1 MNKFLT
7 HYFRPTFSFLLLLF
21 LFANSNTGRSQ
32 KPQKQGSFSF
42 SGVIGNKET
51 PNKVIISSVSDKQLI
66 ADCSFFG
73 GDTLKGFNI
82 VKVARSFGSYEI
94 YFELLNFVRIKE
106 NIFVKKKYGI
116 AQLPSEKRE
125 NKNYPSPVPTISA
138 ACSNLDFES
147 GNFNSWT
154 GTHGYNSSSNA
165 PFTYVN
171 AGINY
176 NTNGAYND
184 CKYYSLITK
193 TFGNDHYGSFTG
205 VGTIGGNYCARIG
218 SDGINLR
225 YDYAPTYCVHP
236 DQNNSY
242 SSAEDL
248 QQSFVVTAANAL
260 LTYGYAVVLSDG
272 GSSHIDG
279 EQPYFEAVV
288 TNAGGV
294 QLSSCTQYKQQV
306 VSNTIPPGFIVSP
319 LNSAVYY
326 RPWTYNSVN
335 LTPYIG
341 QTVMVKF
348 IASGCIYGGHF
359 GYAYVDATCGPA
371 VINTSNAMP
380 CAGSQVTLTAPSV
393 AGGTYSWIP
402 TAGII
407 GSQTSQTAVINTS
420 GTYSVIITPS
430 QGASCR
436 YTLSFSVNF
445 PTISAPI
452 SSATNVNCF
461 GNSTGT
467 ATINPS
473 GGYLPYTYA
482 WTNGQTTSA
491 STGLSVGNYTVTIRD
506 AGGCTKTTT
515 VAITQPNAALTNT
528 VSILSNASCFGY
540 SNGTAKTTTANGS
553 SPYLYSWTNGQT
565 TSIATGLSAS
575 SYTVIITDNNGCTN
589 TSTLTIT
596 QPLLLT
602 STISI
607 TNVACSG
614 NPATATLTPKGGTP
628 GYAYLWT
635 PGGKTTPTASG
646 LATGTYTA
654 FVTDSKGCTTSNAMN
669 ITVTSAP
676 SVTVSSTQ
684 TGCTVI
690 NGTAAAFGSGGP
702 TPYSYLWSNG
712 QTTSVSNALPIGLYS
727 VSVTNAWGCTKM
739 DTISVTQTTNPTVTA
754 SSTQAGCTVANGTA
768 TANPSGGTGSSYTF
782 LWSPSGKTSNPA
794 TALAANTYSILI
806 TDVNGCIGTGTIN
819 ITATTAPVAAVSNIM
834 QATCGNNNGYA
845 SASGSGG
852 TLGGYN
858 YSWSPGG
865 MTSQNIT
872 GLSANVYVV
881 TVTDPNGCTDTEFAN
896 VTNADGPDVTTTVT
910 TNILCH
916 GDITGVAS
924 AFPTGGTPAYT
935 YLWSNGQTTTTA
947 TGLSAGTQVIKVSDA
962 NGCVAFFTAVITQPS
977 FSLSATVPSLVN
989 VSCYGGN
996 NGNAVVNASG
1006 GTQGSGYSYHWSNGQ
1021 TSQTTTG
1028 LTVGTYTVGVTDANG
1043 CATSS
1048 SVTIT
1053 QPTLLTT
1060 TTSTQTNI
1068 LCNGGNNGDATV
1080 NPIGGTLGYT
1090 FFWSNGQTTQ
1100 KAIGLYVGD
1109 YFVTIT
1115 DKNGCIASSSLTI
1128 TQPAISLSATLLPV
1142 NVSCNGGNDASAT
1155 LIPIGGTSG
1164 YKFLWDNGQTT
1175 QTISGLTIGL
1185 YNAGITD
1192 ANGCTTTNSV
1202 TITEPTV
1209 LTSTLSSTNVSCYGG
1224 NNGTSTLI
1232 SLGGTPGYLYVW
1244 STGQTT
1250 QNVSGLTMGNFSVVI
1265 TDTNGCTLTL
1275 IDSISQPS
1283 ILATPSS
1290 QTNILCNGNK
1300 SGTVAV
1306 NPSGGTPIY
1315 FFLWNNGQ
1323 TTASIT
1329 GIGIGNYSV
1338 TTTDSKGCSNTNTFV
1353 ITEPPLL
1360 TSALSQANVLCNGGI
1375 SGSASVIASGGSP
1388 VYSYAWSNGLITPS
1402 ITGITIGIYFCII
1415 TDANNCTN
1423 TNTFSITQP
1432 TLLTSTASQTNIL
1445 CTGGTSSASVTTSG
1459 GIPAYIYNW
1468 SNGQSTTSITGLAG
1482 NYSVTITDMN
1492 GCTNVEV
1499 FSITEPSM
1507 LSLSLSGNDSI
1518 CFGET
1523 SVLNVSPTGGTPNY
1537 SYFWMP
1543 CSQNIQTISVTPS
1556 SSTTYTVTVTD
1567 ANGCSLFNQTFN
1579 VSVLPLPVALFD
1591 TTSKGKFSSTF
1602 SFTDLG
1608 SGGTSWLWNFGDGS
1622 TSKEQNPIHKFLGV
1636 GTYKVTQYVFNQFGC
1651 IDTFKIDVNFMDGI
1665 VIPNVFTPN
1674 GDGIN
1679 DVWYIPNSG
1688 MSEFQ
1693 VAIYDRWG
1701 LKIFESTSDEIRWDG
1716 RSSSGIQMTDGTYY
1730 FQLKAILKSVNG
1742 NKDSSTRGSI
1752 TLLNQKH
1759 K

>member
-1 MNKFLT
+1 MIKIFT
-7 HYFRPTFSFLLLLF
+7 KKTSLLF
-21 LFANSNTGRSQ
+21 LSIFLLTGIVRSQ
-32 KPQKQGSFSF
+32 LIVNTSVNDAQLVAGFIGNGITISGVPVRNCAPGAYGTFSNGNTTNLNITKGSVFTTGSAQ
-42 SGVIGNKET
+42 GVIGTN
-51 PNKVIISSVSDKQLI
+51 NDNYFSVINNTNTADPDLI
-66 ADCSFFG
+66 KIDPQAKYDPCILTFNVIPSCS
-73 GDTLKGFNI
+73 TLTIRF
-82 VKVARSFGSYEI
+82 VFGSE
-94 YFELLNFVRIKE
+94 E
-106 NIFVKKKYGI
+106 
-116 AQLPSEKRE
+116 
-125 NKNYPSPVPTISA
+125 YP
-138 ACSNLDFES
+138 E
-147 GNFNSWT
+147 
-154 GTHGYNSSSNA
+154 
-165 PFTYVN
+165 YVN
-171 AGINY
+171 QF
-176 NTNGAYND
+176 ND
-184 CKYYSLITK
+184 A
-193 TFGNDHYGSFTG
+193 FGFFVTG
-205 VGTIGGNYCARIG
+205 PN
-218 SDGINLR
+218 
-225 YDYAPTYCVHP
+225 P
-236 DQNNSY
+236 
-242 SSAEDL
+242 
-248 QQSFVVTAANAL
+248 
-260 LTYGYAVVLSDG
+260 
-272 GSSHIDG
+272 
-279 EQPYFEAVV
+279 
-288 TNAGGV
+288 
-294 QLSSCTQYKQQV
+294 
-306 VSNTIPPGFIVSP
+306 
-319 LNSAVYY
+319 
-326 RPWTYNSVN
+326 
-335 LTPYIG
+335 
-341 QTVMVKF
+341 
-348 IASGCIYGGHF
+348 
-359 GYAYVDATCGPA
+359 
-371 VINTSNAMP
+371 
-380 CAGSQVTLTAPSV
+380 
-393 AGGTYSWIP
+393 AGGTYPALNIAKIP
-402 TAGII
+402 VGTNGTPVSINNI
-407 GSQTSQTAVINTS
+407 NQGRFLGCPTTQNGTCTNCSYYRNNCGGTFIQYNGLTTVITSSLNVTPCAIYTFKIAIADATDHELDS
-420 GTYSVIITPS
+420 GVFIEQLY
-430 QGASCR
+430 C
-436 YTLSFSVNF
+436 
-445 PTISAPI
+445 
-452 SSATNVNCF
+452 SSAV
-461 GNSTGT
+461 T
-467 ATINPS
+467 ATTSAKGACTTCNGRATVNASNGQP
-473 GGYLPYTYA
+473 PYTYA
-482 WTNGQTTSA
+482 WGNGQTTSTA
-491 STGLSVGNYTVTIRD
+491 TGLCAGNYSVTVKDQT
-506 AGGCTKTTT
+506 GCFLNSNTY
-515 VAITQPNAALTNT
+515 T
-528 VSILSNASCFGY
+528 VSVPTLTAGTSTISSALNVSCNGGNNGSITAGITGGTSLY
-540 SNGTAKTTTANGS
+540 TYSWSNGKLSTTS
-553 SPYLYSWTNGQT
+553 QT
-565 TSIATGLSAS
+565 TNSITGLSAGNYS
-575 SYTVIITDNNGCTN
+575 VTISDVNGCA
-589 TSTLTIT
+589 STKTVAIT

-602 STISI
+602 STVSI
-607 TNVACSG
+607 ANIACSG
-614 NPATATLTPKGGTP
+614 NLASATVTPKGGTLGS
-628 GYAYLWT
+628 GYTYLWK

-654 FVTDSKGCTTSNAMN
+654 LVTDSKGCTTSNTMS

-690 NGTAAAFGSGGP
+690 NGTATAFGSGGP

-712 QTTSVSNALPIGLYS
+712 QTTSASNALPIGIYS
-727 VSVTNAWGCTKM
+727 ISVTNAWGCTKT
-739 DTISVTQTTNPTVTA
+739 DTISVTKTTNPTVTA
-754 SSTQAGCTVANGTA
+754 SSTQAGCTVANGSA

-806 TDVNGCIGTGTIN
+806 TDVNGCTGINTVTI
-819 ITATTAPVAAVSNIM
+819 TSTTPPVAAVSNIT
-834 QATCGNNNGYA
+834 QATCGNNNGSA

-872 GLSANVYVV
+872 GLSASVYVV

-896 VTNADGPDVTTTVT
+896 ITNADGPDVTTTVT
-910 TNILCH
+910 TNVLCH

-947 TGLSAGTQVIKVSDA
+947 TGLSAGTQVIKVSDT

-1006 GTQGSGYSYHWSNGQ
+1006 GALGYSYNWSNGQ

-1028 LTVGTYTVGVTDANG
+1028 LTIGTYTVGVTDANG
-1043 CATSS
+1043 CAASS

-1080 NPIGGTLGYT
+1080 NPIGGTPGYT

-1100 KAIGLYVGD
+1100 KAVGLYVGD
-1109 YFVTIT
+1109 YFITIT

-1128 TQPAISLSATLLPV
+1128 TQPAISLSSTMSPS
-1142 NVSCNGGNDASAT
+1142 NVSCNGGNDASVT

-1175 QTISGLTIGL
+1175 QNISGLTIGL
-1185 YNAGITD
+1185 YNVGITD

-1209 LTSTLSSTNVSCYGG
+1209 LTSTLSLTNVSCYGG
-1224 NNGTSTLI
+1224 NDGTSTLI
-1232 SLGGTPGYLYVW
+1232 SSGGTPGYLYIW
-1244 STGQTT
+1244 SNGQTT
-1250 QNVSGLTMGNFSVVI
+1250 QNASGLTMGSFSVVI
-1265 TDTNGCTLTL
+1265 TDTKGCTLTL
-1275 IDSISQPS
+1275 IDSISEPS
-1283 ILATPSS
+1283 VLTTPSS
-1290 QTNILCNGNK
+1290 QVNILCNGNK
-1300 SGTVAV
+1300 SGTADV

-1329 GIGIGNYSV
+1329 GIGVGNYSV
-1338 TTTDSKGCSNTNTFV
+1338 TTTDSKGCSNTNTFA
-1353 ITEPPLL
+1353 ITEPSLL
-1360 TSALSQANVLCNGGI
+1360 TSVSSQANVLCNGGT

-1388 VYSYAWSNGLITPS
+1388 AYSYAWSNGLMTPS
-1402 ITGITIGIYFCII
+1402 ITGITIGIYFCIV
-1415 TDANNCTN
+1415 TDANSCTN

-1445 CTGGTSSASVTTSG
+1445 CAGGTGSASVTTSG
-1459 GIPAYIYNW
+1459 GIPTYLYNW
-1468 SNGQSTTSITGLAG
+1468 SNGQSTASITGLVG

-1499 FSITEPSM
+1499 FSITEPSL

-1537 SYFWMP
+1537 SYLWMP
-1543 CSQNIQTISVTPS
+1543 DSQNVQTISVNPS

-1567 ANGCSLFNQTFN
+1567 ANGCSMFDQTFN

-1591 TTSKGKFSSTF
+1591 TTSKGKFSSIF

-1622 TSKEQNPIHKFLGV
+1622 TSKEQNPIHTFPG
-1636 GTYKVTQYVFNQFGC
+1636 GGAYKVTQYVFNQFGC
-1651 IDTFKIDVNFMDGI
+1651 TDTFKIDVSFIDGI

-1742 NKDSSTRGSI
+1742 NKDYSTRGSI